1 MKTVSIPIGLQS
13 VNEKNMHVYLSA
25 LKKCKANRIFI
36 FGLGLTYLKTSK
48 LYTETESIK
57 KIVKYFKDNGLEVGI
72 WIDAL
77 GHGAPLQDD
86 LAKQCEKFTKIKG
99 LDGKTAGH
107 ALCPSD
113 KNFINAYANGIK
125 LIATL
130 EPDLIMLDDDF
141 RINGRGAYYLGCF
154 CDDCYKRYC
163 ERIGETLT
171 SEQIEKL
178 ITTGEKNKYRD
189 AYLDLMGEALLNFA
203 KSMRA
208 ALDTVNPNIR
218 LGACT
223 NIEALDAG
231 GISLIERALAFAGNT
246 KPFSRICTAP
256 YWEKNVIG
264 VVEASRMQFAYGKN
278 FDIEL
283 FAEGD
288 TYPRTRYNTPSKA
301 LELFEMMLNA
311 DGVGDGTLSYLFNYR
326 LGMEYEPG
334 YYTRFVKNEEMR
346 SKVFEMF
353 DGKTAVGVR
362 VFNELRKIH
371 NYSMPKTV
379 IENSFKYFCNMP
391 ILVPGRGVLSQNS
404 IPTCYQ
410 ESEYPVLVY
419 GENAKHI
426 DLSLLK
432 NGAILDACAAKIL
445 NERGVDTGLISA
457 TPYAFTEE
465 YFIAQDSKI
474 GSIRHPELQKIE
486 VDKNAIIESVFTTGN
501 SPATYRYENANGQKF
516 FVLAYNHFGFNGE
529 HNENY
534 LNNYY
539 RQEQIIKAVK
549 WLCGKELPCVITKN
563 PNLYVLTKKD
573 KDGNLAVLLA
583 NVSIDDAYDLDV
595 KLDANYT
602 LSNSYNFDGKVTNN
616 TVFINRI
623 EPYGINLIELK
634 KSN

>member
-1 MKTVSIPIGLQS
+1 MKTISIPIGLQS
-13 VNEKNMHVYLSA
+13 VNEENMHAYLSA
-25 LKKCKANRIFI
+25 LKKCKANRVFLY
-36 FGLGLTYLKTSK
+36 GLGLTYLKTSK

-57 KIVKYFKDNGLEVGI
+57 RIVKYFKDNGLEVGI

-86 LAKQCEKFTKIKG
+86 LAKQCENFTKIKG
-99 LDGKTAGH
+99 IDGKTAGH

-113 KNFINAYANGIK
+113 KNFINAYADGIK

-163 ERIGETLT
+163 EHVGETLT
-171 SEQIEKL
+171 NEQIEKL

-203 KSMRA
+203 KSMRS

-218 LGACT
+218 LGTCT

-246 KPFSRICTAP
+246 KPFARICCAP
-256 YWEKNVIG
+256 YWDKNVIG
-264 VVEASRMQFAYGKN
+264 AVEASRMQFAYGKN

-288 TYPRTRYNTPSKA
+288 TYPRTRYNTSSKV

-311 DGVGDGTLSYLFNYR
+311 DGVGDGTLSYLFNYQ

-334 YYTRFVKNEEMR
+334 YYTCFVKNQEMR
-346 SKVFEMF
+346 SKIFELF

-362 VFNELRKIH
+362 VFNELRKIR
-371 NYSMPKTV
+371 NYSMPNTL
-379 IENSFKYFCNMP
+379 IENSFKRFCNMP
-391 ILVPGRGVLSQNS
+391 ILVPGKCVLSQNS
-404 IPTCYQ
+404 IPTCYA

-419 GENAKHI
+419 GENAKYI

-432 NGAILDACAAKIL
+432 NGAILDACGAKIL
-445 NERGVDTGLISA
+445 KERGVDTGLISA
-457 TPYAFTEE
+457 TPYPFGEE
-465 YFIAQDSKI
+465 YFIKQNNKI
-474 GSIRHPELQKIE
+474 GGIKHPELQKIE
-486 VDKNAIIESVFTTGN
+486 VDKNAIIESVFTNNN
-501 SPATYRYENANGQKF
+501 SPASYRYENANGQKF
-516 FVLAYNHFGFNGE
+516 FVLAYNHFDFNGE

-534 LNNYY
+534 LNNYF
-539 RQEQIIKAVK
+539 RQEQIISAIE
-549 WLCGKELPCVITKN
+549 WLCGKALPVTIVKN
-563 PNLYVLTKKD
+563 PNLYVLAKKD
-573 KDGNLAVLLA
+573 DEGNLAIMLS
-583 NVSIDDAYDLDV
+583 NVNIDDVYDGAI
-595 KLDANYT
+595 KLNANYE
-602 LSNSYNFDGKVTNN
+602 LLDFYNFDGTISGNKIK
-616 TVFINRI
+616 INHI
-623 EPYGINLIELK
+623 APYGLAIISLK
-634 KSN
+634 KV